1 MNHWKAFV
9 IWLESYEL
17 MLMIYNVVVV
27 FQKINNTLWQIK

>member
-1 MNHWKAFV
+1 V